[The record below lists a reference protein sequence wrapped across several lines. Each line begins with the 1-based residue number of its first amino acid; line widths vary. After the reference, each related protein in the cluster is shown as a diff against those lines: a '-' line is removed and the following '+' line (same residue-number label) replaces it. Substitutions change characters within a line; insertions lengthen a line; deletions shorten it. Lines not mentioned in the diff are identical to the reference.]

1 MDDSK
6 DQDNGSS
13 VHPFIQHIPND
24 ERTAHT
30 YCTRQRIIFLVVCGG
45 IATIA
50 LSAVT
55 GTILYSRYEK
65 PSPPEHFIENNSCLF
80 QDFTKGVND
89 TLGDRCLHGSK
100 FVKEYCGPEGVQ
112 ACDPCEKHL
121 LPKFC
126 FCVKGDECGGA
137 DLLRKKTCMDCTTD
151 LYCPCLNGGSCVC
164 KSGKHLTG
172 HDMKCMCPEGYD
184 GDYCGIIP
192 NRKCVRNNTVA
203 HLNHC
208 KESQDPQCFIRDS
221 AQNSSLI
228 CTILIAQ
235 KDIAELEECPE
246 K

>member
-1 MDDSK
+1 MNDLN
-6 DQDNGSS
+6 DQDNGSP
-13 VHPFIQHIPND
+13 VRPFIQQIPND
-24 ERTAHT
+24 EITAHT
-30 YCTRQRIIFLVVCGG
+30 CCTRQRIIFLVVCGG

-65 PSPPEHFIENNSCLF
+65 PSPPEHFIEKNPCLF
-80 QDFTKGVND
+80 QVIE
-89 TLGDRCLHGSK
+89 TLGDRCLNGSK

-184 GDYCGIIP
+184 GNYCGYIL
-192 NRKCVRNNTVA
+192 NRQCVRGTA
-203 HLNHC
+203 ISHLNHC
-208 KESQDPQCFIRDS
+208 KGSQDPQCFIGDS
-221 AQNSSLI
+221 AQNSIRI
-228 CTILIAQ
+228 CSILTEKPNISA
-235 KDIAELEECPE
+235 LEKCSEQ
-246 K
+246 